1 MGSSQCCH
9 LRGSGFLGFPF
20 FCLFIPFLLFWY
32 APPPPLCHQLEVCNS
47 AMTIA
52 SCATYVSETYATNQ
66 GVVSGAV
73 ESSVNTNAYR
83 GVDVVFVIVFAAL
96 FVARR

>member
-1 MGSSQCCH
+1 MLPSPGVG
-9 LRGSGFLGFPF
+9 LSGISVLLFVYPFPF
-20 FCLFIPFLLFWY
+20 FFGTP
-32 APPPPLCHQLEVCNS
+32 PPPPLCHQLEVCNS